1 MRRADAPQGKSA
13 LKHASQ
19 YPGAVRRGFRIG
31 LLAIVLSGLPFTGVE
46 SASCTQRPPVNAAAA
61 VPAGL
66 TALMEK
72 ATDAVNAHRLSALA
86 PLADGDVDRLFG
98 WVQTA
103 STKVWQG
110 DILPIPATDN
120 APRRTEDER
129 RKTQPEPRT
138 PTRASDGPAALASN
152 PEPRTYL
159 AVFHA
164 WHTCESDGDHV
175 HRLTRTAQGWRLG
188 AEIPE
193 TETLGFRV
201 RDHDL
206 NVAFDVPKHAAYIS
220 DRIRIERTAG
230 NAPAFALLRISQ
242 DFRVR
247 QFARDKAEGPSVPFR
262 QAGGILAFA
271 PPAQKTFALFLKY
284 AGVVNHRDSDY
295 ILENEATL
303 DSYWYPHIARLPAT
317 ATFTATAPPGWTP
330 IAQGEPV
337 RRQRN
342 ADGSLTITCRND
354 LPTCFF
360 TLDAGRYTLTTRSFK
375 GRTLATC
382 FLTPNPT
389 LAQKCLDQLQA
400 ALDFYETH
408 FGPFPYTRY
417 SIVQT
422 QGPFGGALEAYSF
435 ATFGPGSFTLP
446 GAIPHELAHTWW
458 GGLVPCTYTR
468 SMWDESFAEYSDS
481 LFRRL
486 TRRSGDA
493 PAPASGGAGLLRQR
507 RSLAQAFRHFPMTQ
521 AFDTSD
527 NRQIAVGYG
536 KGALVLRMLEE
547 QLGQETMLRCMQAF
561 LKDHPRGEAA
571 EWPDFE
577 AAVDAVT
584 GQNYRWFFAQWAER
598 SDLPKVW
605 LTGVKTQQDGA
616 ETVVEGDIVQEGA
629 PYRMRVPVRL
639 ETKESGPVTAV
650 IEVQGPRT
658 HFVLR
663 ADAPPIRLRLDPDGV
678 LLLAPPAEAP
688 PDTDVTA
695 YEFPQDVG

>member
-1 MRRADAPQGKSA
+1 MLALVLTGQPVPLAGSA
-13 LKHASQ
+13 A
-19 YPGAVRRGFRIG
+19 YA
-31 LLAIVLSGLPFTGVE
+31 
-46 SASCTQRPPVNAAAA
+46 QRPPVNAAAA
-61 VPAGL
+61 APAGL
-66 TALMEK
+66 AALMAK
-72 ATDAVNAHRLSALA
+72 ATDAVNARSLAALT
-86 PLADGDVDRLFG
+86 PLADGEANRLFG

-110 DILPIPATDN
+110 DILPVPTPDN
-120 APRRTEDER
+120 AQRQTEAETR
-129 RKTQPEPRT
+129 NPKPET
-138 PTRASDGPAALASN
+138 
-152 PEPRTYL
+152 RTYL

-175 HRLTRTAQGWRLG
+175 HRLTHTAQGWRLG

-206 NVAFDVPKHAAYIS
+206 NVAFDIPGHAARIR
-220 DRIRIERTAG
+220 DRVRIERTAE

-242 DFRVR
+242 DFHVR
-247 QFARDKAEGPSVPFR
+247 QFAREKADGPTVPFR

-271 PPAQKTFALFLKY
+271 PPAQKTFTLFLKY
-284 AGVVNHRDSDY
+284 DGVVNHRDSDY

-317 ATFTATAPPGWTP
+317 ATCTATAPPGWTP

-337 RRQRN
+337 RTQRN
-342 ADGSLTITCRND
+342 ADGSLTVTCRND

-360 TLDAGRYTLTTRSFK
+360 TLDAGRYTLTTRQFK
-375 GRTLATC
+375 GRTLTTC
-382 FLTPNPT
+382 LLTPNPT
-389 LAQKCLDQLQA
+389 LSQRCLDQLQS
-400 ALDFYETH
+400 ALEFYETH

-422 QGPFGGALEAYSF
+422 LGPFGGALEAYSF
-435 ATFGPGSFTLP
+435 ATFGPGPFTLP

-481 LFRRL
+481 LFRRM
-486 TRRSGDA
+486 TRRSEG
-493 PAPASGGAGLLRQR
+493 APASGGTGLLRQR
-507 RSLAQAFRHFPMTQ
+507 RSAAQAFRHFPMTQ

-527 NRQIAVGYG
+527 GRQSAVGYG
-536 KGALVLRMLEE
+536 KGAFVLRMLEE
-547 QLGQETMLRCMQAF
+547 QIGQETMLRCMQAF
-561 LKDHPRGEAA
+561 LKNHPRGEAA

-577 AAVDAVT
+577 AAVNQVT
-584 GQNYRWFFAQWAER
+584 GQNYRWFFAQWTER
-598 SDLPKVW
+598 KDLPQVW
-605 LTGVKTQQDGA
+605 LTGVKTRQEGA
-616 ETVVEGDIVQEGA
+616 ETVVEGDIVQEGM
-629 PYRMRVPVRL
+629 PYRMRMPVRL
-639 ETKESGPVTAV
+639 ETKEGGRPVTAA

-663 ADAPPIRLRLDPDGV
+663 ADAPPLRMSLDPDGT
-678 LLLAPPAEAP
+678 LLLAPPDDAL
-688 PDTDVTA
+688 PDTDVTT